1 MTSSAESQHRLHV
14 IVHFAAAAAP
24 FEDKHADPH
33 ETVGHLKKRV
43 LEFFHLHEGEGGV
56 VYTLFHG
63 ATPLEDPTQTLG
75 AVARHEHTLRLKLA
89 QQITQ
94 GSRA

>member
-1 MTSSAESQHRLHV
+1 MTSSAESQHHLHV
-14 IVHFAAAAAP
+14 VVHFAAAPSP

-33 ETVGHLKKRV
+33 ETIGHLKKRV

-63 ATPLEDPTQTLG
+63 TKPLEDPAQTLG
-75 AVARHEHTLRLKLA
+75 AIAGHERILRLKLA

-94 GSRA
+94 GNGT